1 MLLFYTLYTGFLQI
15 LEVIFKLFY
24 IYINIYF
31 NSRLAPAGGLPLKLG
46 VTELFSTKTLFS
58 WLYGLK
64 VLTNIF
70 VSLFCFV
77 WIYFFLYF
85 SLFCFFYLI
94 NCISYEFIVIIPVV
108 FICDAQRFV
117 TTCLWKT
124 LYICFLVI
132 CSEPHVC
139 HIHVFCCFNPPE
151 SLCWCMLCITRS
163 YSNREVSG
171 QACESRLQCCL
182 KVSERGFFHFYASF
196 AEINTQIQRSL
207 WNHSETH
214 LMRWTGYR
222 TPLCYFLSVPEK

>member
-1 MLLFYTLYTGFLQI
+1 MCFSTLI
-15 LEVIFKLFY
+15 LSSLHWLPADFRSHFY

-31 NSRLAPAGGLPLKLG
+31 NSRLAPAGGLSLKLG
-46 VTELFSTKTLFS
+46 VTELFSTKTESIESAEQSHLQTFLF
-58 WLYGLK
+58 LYS
-64 VLTNIF
+64 VLFEIIF
-70 VSLFCFV
+70 SV
-77 WIYFFLYF
+77 FFLV
-85 SLFCFFYLI
+85 FFYHLI

-124 LYICFLVI
+124 LYIYFLVI

-151 SLCWCMLCITRS
+151 PLCWCMLCITRS

-171 QACESRLQCCL
+171 HKLVRVVCNAVWRFLRE
-182 KVSERGFFHFYASF
+182 VFHLYASF
-196 AEINTQIQRSL
+196 AEITTQIQRSL

-214 LMRWTGYR
+214 LMWWTGYR